1 MHPRL
6 KPVNQQTIVITGA
19 SSGIGLATARMAAER
34 GAAVV
39 LAARSEEELETIAA
53 DLRERGG
60 RVAVV
65 AADVA
70 KMEDVERIAT
80 AASSEFGGFDSWVND
95 AAAATYGTIEEVSL
109 EDHRRIFDVNYFGVV
124 HGSLVAA
131 RHLRERGGGAII
143 NLGSVLSDRAIP
155 LQGPY
160 CATKHAVKA
169 FTDTLRIELM
179 HDEVPISVTLI
190 KPSGIDT
197 PYPEHARNYMDEAP
211 RLPPPVYDPELVARA
226 ILFAC
231 ENVKRD
237 LIVGGAGYALVAAGN
252 MTPGLADR
260 IMARAM
266 YPAQK
271 TPSGGD
277 VGEGDPG
284 RRDNLYQPRE
294 DGAVHGSQNY
304 AVRKNSLYLEAQMR
318 PALTTA
324 ILGGLGMLA
333 VAAANGPRVVSALR
347 RGADRRQMRLDPR
360 SGRPAR
366 HGRQVAAE

>member
-1 MHPRL
+1 MRPRL
-6 KPVNQQTIVITGA
+6 KPLNQQIIVTTGA
-19 SSGIGLATARMAAER
+19 SSGIGLATARMAVER

-39 LAARSEEELETIAA
+39 LAARNQEELETIAA

-60 RVAVV
+60 RVATV

-70 KMEDVERIAT
+70 RPEEVERIAET
-80 AASSEFGGFDSWVND
+80 AVREFGGFDSWVND
-95 AAAATYGTIEEVSL
+95 AATAIYGTVEEVSL

-131 RHLRERGGGAII
+131 RHLRERGGAII

-160 CATKHAVKA
+160 SATKHAVKA
-169 FTDTLRIELM
+169 FTDALRVELM
-179 HDEVPISVTLI
+179 HDEAPISVTLI
-190 KPSGIDT
+190 KPSGMDT

-211 RLPPPVYDPELVARA
+211 RLPPPVYDAELVARA

-237 LIVGGAGYALVAAGN
+237 MIVGGAGYVSVAVGN
-252 MTPGLADR
+252 LTPGIADR
-260 IMARAM
+260 VMARAM
-266 YPAQK
+266 FPAQQ

-277 VGEGDPG
+277 VGASDSQ

-304 AVRKNSLYLEAQMR
+304 AVRKSSLLLEAQMR

-333 VAAANGPRVVSALR
+333 VAAANGPRVIAAVR
-347 RGADRRQMRLDPR
+347 RGADRRQMQLDLR
-360 SGRPAR
+360 RHRRAR
-366 HGRQVAAE
+366 HQQRVAAE